1 MPGTH
6 KQSTIAFRP
15 SSSWQAALINER
27 CKLSG
32 MNKKDFICRSI
43 IYSNICVVGKKETV
57 QVVVDSLQEM
67 EYALK
72 EIVSQLETGGFF
84 LSEAGYED
92 FKNDLLALCVTCVD
106 ILNGAAYL
114 FGKTPERDNQHW
126 KADLELE
133 QFRKMLELEKEKKC

>member
-1 MPGTH
+1 
-6 KQSTIAFRP
+6 
-15 SSSWQAALINER
+15 
-27 CKLSG
+27 
-32 MNKKDFICRSI
+32 
-43 IYSNICVVGKKETV
+43 
-57 QVVVDSLQEM
+57 M

-72 EIVSQLETGGFF
+72 EIVSQLETGDFF
-84 LSEAGYED
+84 LSEASYED
-92 FKNDLLALCVTCVD
+92 LKNDLLALCVTCVD

>member
-1 MPGTH
+1 MPGIH

-57 QVVVDSLQEM
+57 QVIVDSLQEM

-72 EIVSQLETGGFF
+72 EINRQSVGGWRF
-84 LSEAGYED
+84 LFVRSW
-92 FKNDLLALCVTCVD
+92 L
-106 ILNGAAYL
+106 
-114 FGKTPERDNQHW
+114 
-126 KADLELE
+126 
-133 QFRKMLELEKEKKC
+133 